1 MENIEKTSRLKAYL
15 PYILLSLIL
24 LLGAFFRFYRIR
36 EYMTFLG
43 DEGRDMLVVKR
54 MIVDHKLTLLGPTT
68 SVGSM
73 YMGPVYYYMMVPFL
87 WAFNLDPVGPSVMVA
102 MLSVLTI
109 YLIYRLVSDYF
120 SRTAGLIASFL
131 YAISPLTIIYGH
143 SSWNP
148 NVVPF
153 FSILLMYSVLKII
166 VDKKTNWFII
176 LGLTLGVLL
185 QLHYVT
191 FMFLLIIPACFI
203 FTKSKVSF
211 KMLATGFFAF
221 LVTYSPFL
229 LFEIRHNFINT
240 QAVFRFF
247 FTQKNASSGPFF
259 LGFMETAA
267 DVTVRLFW
275 RLVIVVNAQLSKLL
289 IVSLLIY
296 YLFQYKK
303 AIKNSFVINKS
314 LLIVIVWLLLG
325 IFSFGLYRGV
335 IYDYYFG
342 SLFVVPFI
350 LMGIALTSL
359 WKWRLKGKVLT
370 LLLLIILTIFNLN
383 ASPLKIEPNNMLK
396 NTEEIA
402 RSIYD
407 RTDSKPYNF
416 ALIALRNSDHAYRYF
431 LEVWGK
437 PPTVIENPVTDPL
450 RKTVTRQLLVICE
463 EKVCQPEGHSL
474 WEIAGFG
481 RAQIIDRWDLI
492 TVKGFKL
499 VPFTEKKT

>member
-1 MENIEKTSRLKAYL
+1 MKKTEENPIKQYL
-15 PYILLSLIL
+15 PYILLTLIL

-73 YMGPVYYYMMVPFL
+73 YMGPIYYYMMVPFL
-87 WAFNLDPVGPSVMVA
+87 WLFNLDPVGPSIMVA
-102 MLSVLTI
+102 ILSVLTI
-109 YLIYRLVSDYF
+109 YLLYRLVSEYF
-120 SRTAGLIASFL
+120 NRTAGIIASFL

-166 VDKKTNWFII
+166 VNKKNKWFIV
-176 LGLTLGVLL
+176 LGFTLGILL

-203 FTKSKVSF
+203 FTKCRLSIKSLIGGIF
-211 KMLATGFFAF
+211 SF
-221 LVTYSPFL
+221 LVTYSQFL
-229 LFEIRHNFINT
+229 LFELRHNFVNT
-240 QAVFRFF
+240 KSVIRFF
-247 FTQKNASSGPFF
+247 FTQKNASSIPFF
-259 LGFMETAA
+259 LGFFGTVT

-275 RLVIVVNAQLSKLL
+275 RLITVVNAELGKVL
-289 IVSLLIY
+289 IVILIIYFLYECKKIKKDPYIINQSLLIIM
-296 YLFQYKK
+296 LW
-303 AIKNSFVINKS
+303 I
-314 LLIVIVWLLLG
+314 LLG
-325 IFSFGLYRGV
+325 IISFGFYRGV

-350 LMGIALTSL
+350 LTSIALSSI
-359 WKWRLKGKVLT
+359 WKWTVKGKVVTVAVLILLT
-370 LLLLIILTIFNLN
+370 VFNLN
-383 ASPLKIEPNNMLK
+383 ASPLKIEPNNMLE
-396 NTEEIA
+396 NTEKIA
-402 RSIYD
+402 HSIYD
-407 RTDSKPYNF
+407 RTDSQPYNF

-437 PPTVIENPVTDPL
+437 PPTVIENPTIDPL
-450 RKTVTRQLLVICE
+450 RKSVTRQLLVICE

-481 RAQIIDRWDLI
+481 RAKIIDRWDSV

-499 VPFTEKKT
+499 VPFSEEKI